1 VRTTVGPR
9 GLTILAA
16 VLAMATAVAA
26 APQEPPAPS
35 SKPTAEERRVY
46 RTTGARVAIGRDIH
60 IAFDEEVRDA
70 VVVVGGSVRIDGR
83 VRDDVVVVAGD
94 VTLGPASDVYG
105 DLVLIGGRLVR
116 EPGAQLRGSVSDVS
130 FGDWRGW
137 SIGGLAMP
145 AVTLGAH
152 REWLTLFGA
161 LFRVSLLAVLM
172 VFVLLVARAPVARIG
187 SAAAAEPARAFLL
200 GLAAALLFLPTLAI
214 VSVALVLS
222 IVGIPLV
229 ALLVPLAL
237 VAGAVALV
245 LGFTALA
252 CRVGAWVED
261 RLGWRGHNAFVA
273 TAVGFVLIVGLT
285 VLSRTLG
292 VASGPVRDAAWG
304 LLLAGILIEFIV
316 WTIGLGATLMT
327 GFGRWSTVPPPV
339 PPLPRGDV
347 VSATG

>member
-1 VRTTVGPR
+1 
-9 GLTILAA
+9 
-16 VLAMATAVAA
+16 
-26 APQEPPAPS
+26 
-35 SKPTAEERRVY
+35 
-46 RTTGARVAIGRDIH
+46 
-60 IAFDEEVRDA
+60 
-70 VVVVGGSVRIDGR
+70 
-83 VRDDVVVVAGD
+83 
-94 VTLGPASDVYG
+94 
-105 DLVLIGGRLVR
+105 
-116 EPGAQLRGSVSDVS
+116 
-130 FGDWRGW
+130 
-137 SIGGLAMP
+137 
-145 AVTLGAH
+145 
-152 REWLTLFGA
+152 
-161 LFRVSLLAVLM
+161 M